1 MMGQDKKV
9 QTLFD
14 EQQIAGRVRELAD
27 EIKAGMP
34 RDFVVVGLMVG
45 SFVFVADLVRELSR
59 LGCRPAVEMI
69 RMSSYGLGRESS
81 RDVHLMSEFGMD
93 LTGRDVLIIDD
104 IVDTGHT
111 LTFATDFIARSG
123 AASVK
128 SCALLDKPARRE
140 VDFIPDFVGFEI
152 PDRFVVGYGIDFG
165 LNYRHLPFIGTIG

>member
-1 MMGQDKKV
+1 MGKDKV
-9 QTLFD
+9 TTLFD
-14 EQQIAGRVRELAD
+14 EQTIARRVKEMAREIS
-27 EIKAGMP
+27 EEMP

-81 RDVHLMSEFGMD
+81 KDVHLMSEFGMD

-104 IVDTGHT
+104 IIDTGHT
-111 LTFATDFIARSG
+111 LTFAKDFLARSG
-123 AASVK
+123 ASSVH

-140 VDFIPDFVGFEI
+140 VDISPDFTGFEI
-152 PDRFVVGYGIDFG
+152 PDRFVVGYGIDYG
-165 LNYRHLPFIGTIG
+165 LNYRHLPFIGTID